1 MKLQIEKKK
10 NISQAHSQPLCYYYF
25 ISAHSDQ
32 VQAHIL
38 KLGPDLDRKKK
49 FPFHLVDCLFK
60 TTSFDGHLQD
70 AHYCQK
76 RLQP

>member
-10 NISQAHSQPLCYYYF
+10 ERKIPQAHSQPLCYYYF

-49 FPFHLVDCLFK
+49 IPIPPGGLPF
-60 TTSFDGHLQD
+60 
-70 AHYCQK
+70 
-76 RLQP
+76 